1 MVVCKAHVTFGGFS
15 VSHLKTETERVCSVH
30 SITTIIKVNVLILFL
45 FKQLKFQI
53 RYVTRIAFISVFGLN
68 GVFGYTKSNTKI
80 YTCLSLHFKVY
91 SI

>member
-1 MVVCKAHVTFGGFS
+1 MYVCTVD
-15 VSHLKTETERVCSVH
+15 

-91 SI
+91 SIYIIFLRCFSREI